1 MSNNDAINGQA
12 RDEWQEALID
22 LLNAGG
28 MEHFDLEKLEE
39 RALREQFHRILE
51 MVYEKGGEWDRILP
65 CYTSDPKRRMQAFVF
80 VQKVFIESDLGGGNI
95 NNQSEETG
103 SDYDTGKPS
112 RKTLVERSVLRHLS
126 TLVEIDRYVLF
137 IIKYRYIFFL
147 TLERY

>member
-39 RALREQFHRILE
+39 RALRAQFHRILE
-51 MVYEKGGEWDRILP
+51 MVYEKRGEWDRILP

-80 VQKVFIESDLGGGNI
+80 VQKVFIESDLGGNI
-95 NNQSEETG
+95 NNQFDEAV
-103 SDYDTGKPS
+103 SDYDTSKPS

-126 TLVEIDRYVLF
+126 TLVEIDRYVF
-137 IIKYRYIFFL
+137 IKYRYIFL
-147 TLERY
+147 ITLERN

>member
-1 MSNNDAINGQA
+1 MSNNDAINVQA

-39 RALREQFHRILE
+39 RALRAQFHRILE
-51 MVYEKGGEWDRILP
+51 MVYEKRGEWDRILP

-95 NNQSEETG
+95 SNQSEEAG
-103 SDYDTGKPS
+103 GDYGTGKPS

-126 TLVEIDRYVLF
+126 TLVEIDRYVF
-137 IIKYRYIFFL
+137 IKYRYIFLL
-147 TLERY
+147 TLV

>member
-39 RALREQFHRILE
+39 RALRAQFHRILE
-51 MVYEKGGEWDRILP
+51 MVYEKRGEWDRILP

-80 VQKVFIESDLGGGNI
+80 VQKVFIESDLGGNI
-95 NNQSEETG
+95 NNQSESEEAG

-126 TLVEIDRYVLF
+126 TLVEIDRYVF
-137 IIKYRYIFFL
+137 KFIKYRYIFFL
-147 TLERY
+147 TLV